1 MNLLPPPRAGVTTR
15 RPPPPTCVALR
26 RVALC
31 RVALHHYILPYPFL
45 ITYDI
50 HECKSCQLF
59 YIKYDELYNIL
70 YLINPA
76 WAAQM
81 RPPLVPPSPDGSD
94 PGLDAPPTTHM
105 IMVRVKIFLFLL
117 DFTLQYTDIQV

>member
-1 MNLLPPPRAGVTTR
+1 MQVVSTLL
-15 RPPPPTCVALR
+15 
-26 RVALC
+26 
-31 RVALHHYILPYPFL
+31 Y
-45 ITYDI
+45 
-50 HECKSCQLF
+50 K
-59 YIKYDELYNIL
+59 DELYNIL

-81 RPPLVPPSPDGSD
+81 RPPLVPPSPV
-94 PGLDAPPTTHM
+94 